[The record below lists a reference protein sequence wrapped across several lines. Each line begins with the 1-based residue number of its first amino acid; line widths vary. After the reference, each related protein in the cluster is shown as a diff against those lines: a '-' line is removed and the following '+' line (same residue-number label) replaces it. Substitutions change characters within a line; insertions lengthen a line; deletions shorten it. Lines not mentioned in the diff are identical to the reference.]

1 MNSENKIFHF
11 TTDFYADIRE
21 KSAGKINI
29 SAKIILKA
37 GLKIKY
43 NFNTTFQMKQL
54 LRVNTVC
61 NVSKVKIQLYIHTC
75 SLRVKRHCHS
85 FYCFSGKYSC
95 GFD

>member
-1 MNSENKIFHF
+1 MASKWTSENKIFHF

-43 NFNTTFQMKQL
+43 NFNATFQ
-54 LRVNTVC
+54 
-61 NVSKVKIQLYIHTC
+61 I
-75 SLRVKRHCHS
+75 
-85 FYCFSGKYSC
+85 
-95 GFD
+95 